1 MTNQPTPASPFLGAG
16 EELVREHALAIVE
29 TVRESLLLLDADLR
43 VVGANRSLY
52 DLLGTPPE
60 ATLGRF
66 LYDLEDGQWGAP
78 ELRRLLED
86 VLPHHSSFE
95 DFEVGLV
102 APEIGR
108 RVLLLNGRRLPTA
121 AGGRPLILLAV
132 SDVTAQKVA
141 EERAVAHAAQLERS
155 NRELQEFARVASHD
169 LQEPLRKIQ
178 AFGSLLVKDHGG
190 SLPAEARSYLDSMV
204 NAAGRMR
211 DLVNAL
217 LALARIATRGRPF
230 EPVPLSQ
237 VVREVLGDLD
247 RRIADTAA
255 TVDVGDLPVVYGDAS
270 QLRQLFQNLI
280 GNALKFHAPDRAPT
294 VRVWADAPPAVP
306 AHSAVR
312 VPFATLHVADEGIGF
327 DEKYLDRMFQ
337 PFERLHPRQSY
348 EGTGMGLAI
357 GRRVV
362 ERHGGTLTG
371 RSVPGSGAVFDFTL
385 PLAALEG
392 AHHGEN
398 P

>member
-1 MTNQPTPASPFLGAG
+1 
-16 EELVREHALAIVE
+16 
-29 TVRESLLLLDADLR
+29 
-43 VVGANRSLY
+43 
-52 DLLGTPPE
+52 
-60 ATLGRF
+60 
-66 LYDLEDGQWGAP
+66 
-78 ELRRLLED
+78 
-86 VLPHHSSFE
+86 
-95 DFEVGLV
+95 
-102 APEIGR
+102 
-108 RVLLLNGRRLPTA
+108 
-121 AGGRPLILLAV
+121 
-132 SDVTAQKVA
+132 
-141 EERAVAHAAQLERS
+141 
-155 NRELQEFARVASHD
+155 
-169 LQEPLRKIQ
+169 
-178 AFGSLLVKDHGG
+178 
-190 SLPAEARSYLDSMV
+190 MV

-385 PLAALEG
+385 PLAALES